1 MKESRVNFCK
11 LVAKEMANWVSHEIR
26 DNKLKVKVYYKTNMK
41 VIEMDIKAKLKDL
54 IEIAK
59 KELQLED
66 EKNSNLRLRLYKP
79 MEDAFLDTFTGMD
92 ERELLYLG
100 ITPSRCYALE
110 RKQDGEEFGEYDPLL
125 IKIRCALLDD
135 KTFSSD
141 SDSNHLFYI
150 SISRRRPVKDFED
163 SIRKAL
169 GIPSDEYFFIFK
181 RRVISDSLKEA
192 HLLNSE
198 ENLLY
203 SLEEMKVY
211 EATRILVERVQAGQS
226 SLIRPATLE
235 TFSDSLSKWV
245 EIIEK
250 ENYTL
255 LIRFNLPS
263 LTPNTEMSTFDQEIM
278 IDSRLTVGDLKK
290 MISESMEVD
299 DHRFILRR
307 GGKVGIELRDMGKT
321 LTKCG
326 LLSGS
331 IIYTAFGTPTA
342 PNEILL
348 KMLMTIKADEDI
360 THHYNM
366 KPVAEIAVD
375 QNSTADEVIAKAIQ
389 VYKRDDGEDL
399 QGMTFRLRE
408 KHSRSLMKV
417 YRNISIKRQ
426 GIYDGK
432 QLVLENI
439 DPQIQIAQVDMRQY
453 LIIVQ
458 LLNPETIAFE
468 EALEFALEKTDT
480 MASLAQKIYQKC
492 PKIPPEFMEAAKVA
506 TVWGLDNLYGINLP
520 YVSLND
526 SKQLL
531 TGQPFFISSDGIVI
545 L

>member
-1 MKESRVNFCK
+1 MKESRVTFCK

-203 SLEEMKVY
+203 SLEEMKVG
-211 EATRILVERVQAGQS
+211 ENRGTEGQFEVRAYS
-226 SLIRPATLE
+226 
-235 TFSDSLSKWV
+235 
-245 EIIEK
+245 
-250 ENYTL
+250 
-255 LIRFNLPS
+255 
-263 LTPNTEMSTFDQEIM
+263 TP
-278 IDSRLTVGDLKK
+278 
-290 MISESMEVD
+290 
-299 DHRFILRR
+299 
-307 GGKVGIELRDMGKT
+307 GK
-321 LTKCG
+321 
-326 LLSGS
+326 
-331 IIYTAFGTPTA
+331 
-342 PNEILL
+342 N
-348 KMLMTIKADEDI
+348 
-360 THHYNM
+360 
-366 KPVAEIAVD
+366 
-375 QNSTADEVIAKAIQ
+375 
-389 VYKRDDGEDL
+389 
-399 QGMTFRLRE
+399 
-408 KHSRSLMKV
+408 
-417 YRNISIKRQ
+417 
-426 GIYDGK
+426 
-432 QLVLENI
+432 
-439 DPQIQIAQVDMRQY
+439 
-453 LIIVQ
+453 
-458 LLNPETIAFE
+458 
-468 EALEFALEKTDT
+468 
-480 MASLAQKIYQKC
+480 
-492 PKIPPEFMEAAKVA
+492 
-506 TVWGLDNLYGINLP
+506 
-520 YVSLND
+520 
-526 SKQLL
+526 
-531 TGQPFFISSDGIVI
+531 
-545 L
+545 